1 MHKGVVDNK
10 SANRVARLKNLDIR
24 YLPFPS
30 FFKERRDYT
39 KKLPI
44 MSTEIASVL
53 SSRAEEEFGKERA
66 EQLRS
71 DIEQAAGDIEKL
83 RMTPIELEDEP

>member
-1 MHKGVVDNK
+1 
-10 SANRVARLKNLDIR
+10 
-24 YLPFPS
+24 
-30 FFKERRDYT
+30 
-39 KKLPI
+39 
-44 MSTEIASVL
+44 MSIEIASVL
-53 SSRAEEEFGKERA
+53 SSRAEEKFGKERA